1 MSELVSLDRRAVE
14 ATLRIAERIGTD
26 DSGRPTPCAGWTVA
40 DLMAHMTGQQLGF
53 AAAARGA
60 GQDLAD
66 WQPVDGD
73 YAAACADVIA
83 AFAEPGVDG
92 RAFALPEIRSGGMFP
107 AQQAISF
114 HLVDNV
120 VHAWDLATALGLLGL
135 PVELDE
141 DVLAAA
147 LAVAEQV
154 PNGAERLRPGSAF
167 APARAIPANAGT
179 LDRIVSLLGRQ
190 PTMRLATAQAAS
202 HLAAQ

>member
-1 MSELVSLDRRAVE
+1 MNELISLDRRAVE
-14 ATLRIAERIGTD
+14 ATLRISERTGTRD
-26 DSGRPTPCAGWTVA
+26 RSRPTPCAGWTVA

-53 AAAARGA
+53 AAAARGGGDDPA
-60 GQDLAD
+60 A

-83 AFAEPGVDG
+83 AFAEPGATDRG
-92 RAFALPEIRSGGMFP
+92 FALPEIRSGGTFP
-107 AQQAISF
+107 AHQAISF

-135 PVELDE
+135 PVELDD

-147 LAVAEQV
+147 LRVAEQV

-167 APARAIPANAGT
+167 APARAVPPGAAT
-179 LDRIVSLLGRQ
+179 LDRIVLLLGRQ
-190 PTMRLATAQAAS
+190 PGLPLATRSAAG
-202 HLAAQ
+202 